1 MRGSSQFTG
10 KTLQVVSILRVE
22 PANAK
27 VEKRAPNPKGRKSSR
42 TDPTGGSNQEVLV
55 RNKRVLNTQLNQLRY
70 HFLGLH
76 RSEHRECEDVGHFYG
91 KNLTRLTHMAIPNQ
105 DSVASSPASHLP

>member
-42 TDPTGGSNQEVLV
+42 TDPTGSDGI
-55 RNKRVLNTQLNQLRY
+55 R
-70 HFLGLH
+70 
-76 RSEHRECEDVGHFYG
+76 REE
-91 KNLTRLTHMAIPNQ
+91 AIKKC
-105 DSVASSPASHLP
+105 L